1 MAIAITVR
9 SNPGLVTAVS
19 PAESALPSQIL
30 VDSLPEG
37 GAVGVDLYYIGGE
50 VKRAADL
57 TDAERETL
65 GLPPAEEEEET
76 GGSSGTASSPWSDD
90 EDGGLES
97 RGVEMGGSG
106 SNAASES
113 GGGQAAE
120 DERGVTVSGG
130 GTLCRI
136 TLPAAEWAARTGGS
150 PHYIFAIANEA
161 ITPSTVLQVT
171 GINRDA
177 LRRDLLWFSSEGLLT
192 FGTDEPPTEDVVI
205 DCVLIETGDDWQAVG
220 RIDAWPQAAWRS
232 LAYTLDLTKTANNAA
247 VVAAKSMFEMC
258 TLVLQGALRGL
269 GDTAATFRIQMT
281 TSFAVWIP
289 AYFAVRFIH
298 PTVPAYWATMILSG
312 VVSTALLS
320 RRLAR
325 RRPRRTK
332 TDFRQSATTRYA
344 HPAPSQRA
352 LR

>member
-19 PAESALPSQIL
+19 PAENALPSQIL

-120 DERGVTVSGG
+120 DDRGVTVSGG

-192 FGTDEPPTEDVVI
+192 FGTDEPPTEDAVI

-247 VVAAKSMFEMC
+247 VVAANHVK
-258 TLVLQGALRGL
+258 
-269 GDTAATFRIQMT
+269 RIQT
-281 TSFAVWIP
+281 PLDFSDARLLFATPEWTGGSRISIP
-289 AYFAVRFIH
+289 NIYLDASGHLCVTLANLGSSAAKIDSLSLRILY
-298 PTVPAYWATMILSG
+298 TGTLSG
-312 VVSTALLS
+312 LTGAEEQTADETGTVSSLAYITTADIDDI
-320 RRLAR
+320 
-325 RRPRRTK
+325 T
-332 TDFRQSATTRYA
+332 
-344 HPAPSQRA
+344 
-352 LR
+352 